1 MAVPYTDTG
10 FMQDAVYELRRTP
23 LPRTRVNKPWP
34 LLLASPLYAVHHLL
48 RLGHELLE
56 GLGGCLYEYGHR
68 LTLYVLQYYEANL
81 LSVFY
86 VRPLPV
92 AVVEEGKVY
101 APLAQ
106 RRLHGGVTMASNC
119 TPFSPP
125 TLVGFG
131 FSVFRCGLASNQAT
145 MSSGAGAIFTLS
157 GPIGS

>member
-1 MAVPYTDTG
+1 MFLRTSPLH
-10 FMQDAVYELRRTP
+10 AVY
-23 LPRTRVNKPWP
+23 
-34 LLLASPLYAVHHLL
+34 HLL

-68 LTLYVLQYYEANL
+68 LTLYVIQYYEANF

-86 VRPLPV
+86 VRPFPA

-106 RRLHGGVTMASNC
+106 RRLYGGVTIASNC

-131 FSVFRCGLASNQAT
+131 SSAFRCGLACNQAT
-145 MSSGAGAIFTLS
+145 MSSGAEAIFTLS
-157 GPIGS
+157 GPFGS